1 MSTNQG
7 KQQRIMKPI
16 IPIIVLT
23 LISAA
28 TTASGQSLA
37 QGITPEGHTASTDTA
52 TRTTLLTEDTQGST
66 AARTTL
72 LTEDAQ
78 GRTASTDAATRTTL
92 LTEDTQ
98 GRTSSTGTASGRVLA
113 QGITLG
119 GLTTSMNAA
128 ARTTLLMEDTQGR
141 TASTDTATQTP
152 LLTEITQSSTA
163 SADTAE
169 QTTPLMENTQ
179 AHTDSPAQ
187 QTQARALTLR
197 ECMEYAVSNSTQV
210 RIQQS
215 MNDDA
220 RLDRRDAILEAFTPS
235 AEGNSYGYYR
245 WGRSIDPETN
255 TYLTT
260 TSFNQGFSVSAGFT
274 IFNGFSAINNLK
286 IARTSM
292 SMGISKEQQERDKVC
307 LATIEAYFNV
317 IYYTKLAEILTEQV
331 ENARNAVR
339 LAERQEEL
347 GSKGYADVVQMKADL
362 ADREYEL
369 TTATNNRDNAMI
381 TLEDVM
387 YWPVDEKLTIDP
399 ELSSI
404 QTGANSPA
412 ADDIIAN
419 AVRSM
424 PSVLI
429 AKGSMDN
436 ALRSLNTAKW
446 QFLPTLGLYGGWS
459 TSYYTYPGQ
468 TGYKATPYWEQ
479 FKNNGGEYVQLSLN
493 IPIYDRLQKHTALA
507 KKRNAYQRA
516 SLEYDKSLRDVESE
530 VRRAIQDRDGAEA
543 ALLQAERRAD
553 VYDEAFKLNARK
565 FEQGLI
571 SSIEYNTASSNYLKA
586 KAERL
591 NAELQFQL
599 KRRVVEYYNGV
610 SYLEQ

>member
-1 MSTNQG
+1 
-7 KQQRIMKPI
+7 MKPI

-28 TTASGQSLA
+28 TTASGQVLA
-37 QGITPEGHTASTDTA
+37 QGITPEGLTTSKDTATRMTPLTENTQGRTASTTTATRMTPLTENTQGLTASKDTATRTTPLTENTQGSTASTDTASGQVLAQGITPEGLTTSKDTATRMTPLTENMQGLTASTDTA
-52 TRTTLLTEDTQGST
+52 TRTT
-66 AARTTL
+66 
-72 LTEDAQ
+72 
-78 GRTASTDAATRTTL
+78 
-92 LTEDTQ
+92 
-98 GRTSSTGTASGRVLA
+98 
-113 QGITLG
+113 
-119 GLTTSMNAA
+119 
-128 ARTTLLMEDTQGR
+128 
-141 TASTDTATQTP
+141 P
-152 LLTEITQSSTA
+152 LI
-163 SADTAE
+163 
-169 QTTPLMENTQ
+169 ENTQ
-179 AHTDSPAQ
+179 SGTACKDTTSADSPAQ
-187 QTQARALTLR
+187 QAQAKALTLR

-215 MNDDA
+215 KNDDA
-220 RLDRRDAILEAFTPS
+220 RLDRRDAILAAFTPS

-292 SMGISKEQQERDKVC
+292 SMGISKEQQERDNVC

-387 YWPVDEKLTIDP
+387 YWPADEKLTIDP

-404 QTGANSPA
+404 QTGASSPA

-468 TGYKATPYWEQ
+468 TGYKATPYWDQ

-543 ALLQAERRAD
+543 ALLQAERRTD

-591 NAELQFQL
+591 NAELQYQL

>member
-1 MSTNQG
+1 
-7 KQQRIMKPI
+7 MKPI

-28 TTASGQSLA
+28 TTASGQVLA
-37 QGITPEGHTASTDTA
+37 QGITPEGLTTSKDTATRMTPLTENTQGRTASTTTATRMTPLTENTQSRTASTDTA
-52 TRTTLLTEDTQGST
+52 TRITPLTENTQGS
-66 AARTTL
+66 
-72 LTEDAQ
+72 
-78 GRTASTDAATRTTL
+78 
-92 LTEDTQ
+92 
-98 GRTSSTGTASGRVLA
+98 
-113 QGITLG
+113 
-119 GLTTSMNAA
+119 
-128 ARTTLLMEDTQGR
+128 
-141 TASTDTATQTP
+141 TASTDTASGQTLAQGITPDGLTTSKDTATRTTP
-152 LLTEITQSSTA
+152 LTENTQSPTA
-163 SADTAE
+163 SA
-169 QTTPLMENTQ
+169 
-179 AHTDSPAQ
+179 DSPAQ
-187 QTQARALTLR
+187 QSQAKAMTLR

-210 RIQQS
+210 RLQQS
-215 MNDDA
+215 KNDDA

-274 IFNGFSAINNLK
+274 IFNGFSAINNMK

-331 ENARNAVR
+331 ENARNAVK

-468 TGYKATPYWEQ
+468 TGYKATPYWDQ

-530 VRRAIQDRDGAEA
+530 VRRAIQDRDGAES

-591 NAELQFQL
+591 NAELQYQL

-610 SYLEQ
+610 SYIDQ

>member
-1 MSTNQG
+1 MQSCMQTAMSTNQG

-28 TTASGQSLA
+28 TTASGQVLA
-37 QGITPEGHTASTDTA
+37 QGITPGGLTASTDTA
-52 TRTTLLTEDTQGST
+52 TRTTLLTEN
-66 AARTTL
+66 
-72 LTEDAQ
+72 AQ
-78 GRTASTDAATRTTL
+78 GRTASADTATRMTPLTENAQGCTTSADTATRTTL

-98 GRTSSTGTASGRVLA
+98 GHTVTR
-113 QGITLG
+113 
-119 GLTTSMNAA
+119 
-128 ARTTLLMEDTQGR
+128 
-141 TASTDTATQTP
+141 
-152 LLTEITQSSTA
+152 
-163 SADTAE
+163 
-169 QTTPLMENTQ
+169 TTPLTENMQ
-179 AHTDSPAQ
+179 GHTDSPAQ
-187 QTQARALTLR
+187 QAQARALTLR

-215 MNDDA
+215 KNDDA

-331 ENARNAVR
+331 ENARNAVK

-387 YWPVDEKLTIDP
+387 YWPVDEKLTINP

-404 QTGANSPA
+404 QTGADSPA

-493 IPIYDRLQKHTALA
+493 IPIYDRLQKHTAMA

-530 VRRAIQDRDGAEA
+530 VRRAIQDRDGAES

-553 VYDEAFKLNARK
+553 VYDEAYKLNARK

-591 NAELQFQL
+591 NAELQYQL

>member
-1 MSTNQG
+1 MQSCVQTAMSTNQG

-28 TTASGQSLA
+28 TTASGQVLA
-37 QGITPEGHTASTDTA
+37 QGITPEGLTTSTDTA
-52 TRTTLLTEDTQGST
+52 TRMTPLTEN
-66 AARTTL
+66 
-72 LTEDAQ
+72 
-78 GRTASTDAATRTTL
+78 
-92 LTEDTQ
+92 TQ
-98 GRTSSTGTASGRVLA
+98 GRTISTETAEQR
-113 QGITLG
+113 TP
-119 GLTTSMNAA
+119 LT
-128 ARTTLLMEDTQGR
+128 EDTQGR
-141 TASTDTATQTP
+141 TASTDTV
-152 LLTEITQSSTA
+152 
-163 SADTAE
+163 
-169 QTTPLMENTQ
+169 
-179 AHTDSPAQ
+179 HTDSPAQ
-187 QTQARALTLR
+187 QAQAKALTLR

-215 MNDDA
+215 KNDDS

-235 AEGNSYGYYR
+235 ADGNSYGYYR

-286 IARTSM
+286 IARTSI
-292 SMGISKEQQERDKVC
+292 SMGISKEQQERDNVC

-331 ENARNAVR
+331 ENARNAVK

-399 ELSSI
+399 EFSSI

-479 FKNNGGEYVQLSLN
+479 FRNNGGEYVQLSLN
-493 IPIYDRLQKHTALA
+493 IPIYDRLQKHTTLA

-530 VRRAIQDRDGAEA
+530 VRRAIQDRDGAES

-591 NAELQFQL
+591 NAELQYQL

-610 SYLEQ
+610 SYIDQ

>member
-1 MSTNQG
+1 
-7 KQQRIMKPI
+7 MKPI

-28 TTASGQSLA
+28 TTASGQILA
-37 QGITPEGHTASTDTA
+37 QGITP
-52 TRTTLLTEDTQGST
+52 
-66 AARTTL
+66 
-72 LTEDAQ
+72 
-78 GRTASTDAATRTTL
+78 
-92 LTEDTQ
+92 
-98 GRTSSTGTASGRVLA
+98 
-113 QGITLG
+113 G

-128 ARTTLLMEDTQGR
+128 ARTTLLTEDTQGHTAAQTTPLTENTQGR
-141 TASTDTATQTP
+141 TAITDTATRITTLTENTQGLTTSTDAATRTTPLTENTQGHTASTDTA
-152 LLTEITQSSTA
+152 
-163 SADTAE
+163 SADT
-169 QTTPLMENTQ
+169 L
-179 AHTDSPAQ
+179 AQ
-187 QTQARALTLR
+187 QAQARTLTLR

-215 MNDDA
+215 KNDDA

-274 IFNGFSAINNLK
+274 IFNGFSAINNMK

-404 QTGANSPA
+404 QTGANSFA

-468 TGYKATPYWEQ
+468 AGYKATPYWEQ
-479 FKNNGGEYVQLSLN
+479 FRNNGGEYVQLSLN

-530 VRRAIQDRDGAEA
+530 VRRAIQDRDGAES

-591 NAELQFQL
+591 NAELQYQL

-610 SYLEQ
+610 SYIDQ